1 MLIKLSQL
9 RKIIREEL
17 SRTLSEDASDLS
29 AAEPSEMVKNLA
41 GKTGLGPFSYGPISL
56 RNLMAKVESTGDISL
71 LDNWD
76 KVVAAAYETEK
87 EIKRI
92 RSTPTYEIT
101 DAQGNKQV
109 RPRSPGSILN
119 TESRKAAEDAAAEQG
134 LEGEVAGRDYAAY
147 VSTLVDSMKNFKQV
161 PPTRDD
167 IIAALE
173 LRKQKRD
180 ANELKKKQNQEAL
193 IAAKEEIP
201 GYAKYIDFLY
211 GEIMSAQHSEF
222 QSYEQDVP
230 KANIEKINSMIKA
243 AWDPSA
249 KSFDPA
255 GMSDIDKM
263 IPARFK
269 K

>member
-92 RSTPTYEIT
+92 RNTPTYEIT

-161 PPTRDD
+161 PPIRAD
-167 IIAALE
+167 ILAALE
-173 LRKQKRD
+173 FRKQKKEAHENREASPEDIKKLRNLLASHDWYYERAEGLQPSYTKGAAQAEEIKLLVNKMGKTGRD
-180 ANELKKKQNQEAL
+180 MYNAA
-193 IAAKEEIP
+193 AAK
-201 GYAKYIDFLY
+201 AF
-211 GEIMSAQHSEF
+211 
-222 QSYEQDVP
+222 P
-230 KANIEKINSMIKA
+230 KGAT
-243 AWDPSA
+243 
-249 KSFDPA
+249 
-255 GMSDIDKM
+255 
-263 IPARFK
+263 
-269 K
+269 